1 MSDGNTNN
9 TVFIQKL
16 FTSRDNFTQGN
27 VQEATANALAFVG
40 QEDRIWWEPTTNQFY
55 YSDGNTPGGLPIG
68 GGNAGNGNPGGPV
81 NSIQYNAG
89 GTTFGGTGNLTIS
102 GNGMIAV
109 GNISAAYFIGSGNN
123 LSNIQGANVTGTVAN
138 ANYATFAGTAYAVS
152 GANVSGEVAN
162 ANYAT
167 LSGTAYS
174 VAVANVSGIGNIAVI
189 NLDGS
194 SSNILYGNG
203 VFGPDTGPQDVANAN
218 YANFAGTAYSVSGAN
233 VSGEVANANYA
244 TFAGTAYAVSGAN
257 VSGEVANANYAT
269 FAGTAYSVSGANV
282 SGEVANA
289 NYAVFSNTAYSVAG
303 ANVSGEVAN
312 ANYATYS
319 GTAYA
324 VSGANVSGEVANA
337 NYSTYSGTA
346 YSVAGANV
354 SGEVANANYATYSGT
369 AYSVAG
375 ANVSGEVANANYAA
389 YAGTILTNAQPN
401 ITSVGDLSNLV
412 VTGNSDANIVN
423 ANYFYGDGSNISNL
437 TLTGYAAGNTT
448 EIQFNATGNFSASPN
463 LTFANNTLTTGNV
476 IPVADNTY
484 FLGDSTHRWA
494 NLWIG
499 PGTIYITDSNVASG
513 LTAELTVLNGVLQI
527 NGADQLQV
535 GQLKFVDNT
544 IESIT
549 PNIDIQIGL
558 TSASANLLLNRN
570 TVVDSSKTLYTGDI
584 VVTGN
589 LTVSSDQIP
598 DNIDVNG
605 TNYSASFVVNDTGAD
620 HIAQTLLTRFSTSV
634 QPIIATALNNSDDP
648 TANADVVNG
657 QTLFQLATLGFA
669 GTDYKEFGGIAVL
682 VDDNGTVSETSSPG
696 KMDFRVTPDGSV
708 NTNTALTI
716 FNDST
721 SVFYGLVNVNGTILG
736 RNAPTTAAGASGD
749 LSGMVAFDL
758 NYMYYCYQDFATAAG
773 SNIWARTQNTKNW
786 A

>member
-138 ANYATFAGTAYAVS
+138 ANYATFSGTAYAVA
-152 GANVSGEVAN
+152 GANVSGTVAN

-167 LSGTAYS
+167 FAGTAYS
-174 VAVANVSGIGNIAVI
+174 VAVANVSGIGNIATV
-189 NLDGS
+189 NLDS
-194 SSNILYGNG
+194 STSNVLYGNG
-203 VFGPDTGPQDVANAN
+203 VFAPASGDTANAN
-218 YANFAGTAYSVSGAN
+218 YANFAGTAYSVS
-233 VSGEVANANYA
+233 
-244 TFAGTAYAVSGAN
+244 
-257 VSGEVANANYAT
+257 
-269 FAGTAYSVSGANV
+269 
-282 SGEVANA
+282 
-289 NYAVFSNTAYSVAG
+289 G

-337 NYSTYSGTA
+337 NYATYSGTA
-346 YSVAGANV
+346 YSVSGANV
-354 SGEVANANYATYSGT
+354 SGEVANANYATFAGT
-369 AYSVAG
+369 AYSVSG

-494 NLWIG
+494 NVWIG

>member
-138 ANYATFAGTAYAVS
+138 ANYATFSGTAYAVA
-152 GANVSGEVAN
+152 GANVSGTVAN

-167 LSGTAYS
+167 FAGTAYS
-174 VAVANVSGIGNIAVI
+174 VAVANVSGIGNIATV
-189 NLDGS
+189 NLDS
-194 SSNILYGNG
+194 STSNVLYGNG
-203 VFGPDTGPQDVANAN
+203 VFAPASGDTANAN

-244 TFAGTAYAVSGAN
+244 TYSGTAYAVSGANVSGEVANANYATYSGTAYSVSGAN

-289 NYAVFSNTAYSVAG
+289 NYATFA
-303 ANVSGEVAN
+303 
-312 ANYATYS
+312 
-319 GTAYA
+319 
-324 VSGANVSGEVANA
+324 
-337 NYSTYSGTA
+337 GTA
-346 YSVAGANV
+346 YSV
-354 SGEVANANYATYSGT
+354 S
-369 AYSVAG
+369 G

-494 NLWIG
+494 NVWIG